1 MLCDWSIVSRGSV
14 VARGQLDEDQ
24 EQLERVDRADDQV
37 VVGVLAVVEVEPA
50 EPALVGQ
57 EGDDLLDVRALRVM
71 AEVDQHLRAL
81 AELEAGQQRGAPV
94 GQVGRVERGLE
105 ELVLDQ
111 QLLLGGQLGV
121 DARRG
126 SRASAGGAR
135 AGRPGPGSSCRRRA
149 TATARVEPSAVA
161 ISRHSSMCATAF
173 SRTARVRVGDRAE
186 LVVGVLEEVRVDRA
200 DAQAARLDLR
210 AQLVV
215 VVDGVPREVEARR
228 RGAVPVSRCTSA
240 ASSSFSYT
248 SRGRPGCGK
257 TPKRVPESAVAPR
270 RGLDDELGQIKH
282 GEIPW
287 TGS

>member
-1 MLCDWSIVSRGSV
+1 MLCDWSIVRRGS
-14 VARGQLDEDQ
+14 ASRRGQLDEDQ

-50 EPALVGQ
+50 EAALVGQ

-81 AELEAGQQRGAPV
+81 AELEAGQQRAAPV
-94 GQVGRVERGLE
+94 GEVGRVERGLE

-135 AGRPGPGSSCRRRA
+135 AGRPGPGSSCRRPA

-200 DAQAARLDLR
+200 DAQPARLDLR

-215 VVDGVPREVEARR
+215 VVDRVPREVQRDRPARCRSAGAPRR
-228 RGAVPVSRCTSA
+228 RRRASRT
-240 ASSSFSYT
+240 T

-257 TPKRVPESAVAPR
+257 TPKRVPESP
-270 RGLDDELGQIKH
+270 
-282 GEIPW
+282 
-287 TGS
+287 